1 MKQQWLKC
9 DMHMHSYYSKGK
21 DKSRV
26 KQMSAKDY
34 VDTLL
39 DKGINIFSITDHD
52 VYSSSYYD
60 DIRKYIIDKPIEII
74 NGTELDV
81 YVNDKDFFQMGVY
94 FDNNLDGSKLEK
106 TLNDLY

>member
-9 DMHMHSYYSKGK
+9 DMHMHSYYSKSK
-21 DKSRV
+21 DKTRV

-34 VDTLL
+34 VDALL

-94 FDNNLDGSKLEK
+94 FDNNLDG
-106 TLNDLY
+106 NR